1 MKKKYNFIQKCRIF
15 FHGFQ
20 KQFIFIGVL
29 SIITSSMSFI
39 EPIID
44 ANIVTNITQLNLENA
59 IFLALILL
67 LLRLVMQLLHYLS
80 NILFSSVKF
89 RSILNIR
96 MKVCNAYVRIKS
108 KVLDQNE
115 SGVFLERIK
124 NDPSDITDLFT
135 DIQDYVIG
143 IITNLGIVF
152 YVYWIHPIIG
162 LFYTI
167 AILILFF
174 IQKYRISVLVRRRKE
189 NKKINEQNTTVLNNL
204 VQGTKDIKLLDLRST
219 YLGYVENT
227 FQKNFAKRLETN
239 KQTYLYWT
247 LYYSTRETLSFL
259 LLMLGV
265 YLITRES
272 LSATNLLILW
282 MYRSNIYSFV
292 INASNLAEK
301 LSTFNLYSER
311 VLELMD
317 SKTYEQEEY
326 GTKKPKKL
334 VGNIQFKQVSFGYED
349 MDVLKKVNF
358 EIKSHQTV
366 AFVGKSGSGK
376 TTIFNLLSKLYDV
389 EKGNIYIDDY
399 SIEELTEES
408 IRNNIAVI
416 EQNPYLFHLTIKEN
430 LMLVNPKLKIKE
442 MKEICKLV
450 CLDELIESL
459 PNQYDTIVGEGGVN
473 FSGGEKQRFA
483 IARALVKDT
492 PIILLDEATSALDNM
507 TQLKI
512 QNTLKNIGKN
522 KTIIVIAHR
531 LSTIIDCDKIFVLD
545 KGKIVAQGPHEML
558 LETSKIYRDLYAQE
572 EVI

>member
-1 MKKKYNFIQKCRIF
+1 MEKKYNFIKKCKIF
-15 FHGFQ
+15 FHGFG
-20 KQFIFIGVL
+20 KQFLVIGIL
-29 SIITSSMSFI
+29 GLITSSMSFI

-44 ANIVTNITQLNLENA
+44 ANIVTNITQLNLEKA

-67 LLRLVMQLLHYLS
+67 LLRLIMQLLYYLS
-80 NILFSSVKF
+80 NVLFSSVKF

-124 NDPSDITDLFT
+124 NDPSDITELFT

-143 IITNLGIVF
+143 IITNLGIIF
-152 YVYWIHPIIG
+152 YVYLIHPIVG

-167 AILILFF
+167 AILILFV
-174 IQKYRISVLVRRRKE
+174 IQKYRISVLVRRKKE

-204 VQGTKDIKLLDLRST
+204 IQGTKDIKLLDLKST
-219 YLGYVENT
+219 YLGYVEDT

-239 KQTYLYWT
+239 KQTYMFWA

-259 LLMLGV
+259 ILMLGGYFV
-265 YLITRES
+265 VQGN

-311 VLELMD
+311 IIELMD
-317 SKTYEQEEY
+317 SEAYEQEKY
-326 GTKKPKKL
+326 GTKKPKEL
-334 VGNIQFKQVSFGYED
+334 AGNIQFEQVSFGYQESN
-349 MDVLKKVNF
+349 VLKKINF
-358 EIKSHQTV
+358 KIEEKQTV

-376 TTIFNLLSKLYDV
+376 TTIFNLLSKLYDA

-416 EQNPYLFHLTIKEN
+416 GQNPYLFHLTIKEN
-430 LMLVNPKLKIKE
+430 LMLANPKLKIKE

-473 FSGGEKQRFA
+473 FSGGEKQRLA
-483 IARALVKDT
+483 IARALVKNT
-492 PIILLDEATSALDNM
+492 PIILLDEATSALDNT
-507 TQLKI
+507 TQMKI

-545 KGKIVAQGPHEML
+545 KGKIVAQGTHETL
-558 LETSKIYRDLYAQE
+558 LESSKIYRDLYTQE
-572 EVI
+572 T